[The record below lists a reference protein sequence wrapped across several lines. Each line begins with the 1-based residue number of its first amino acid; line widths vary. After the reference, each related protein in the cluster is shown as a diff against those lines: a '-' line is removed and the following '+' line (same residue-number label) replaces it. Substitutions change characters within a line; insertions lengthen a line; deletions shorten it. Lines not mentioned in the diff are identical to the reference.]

1 MIVLTSPKIKG
12 YQLIDSGNGMRLEQF
27 GTEVVSRPDAS
38 CIWKP
43 ALGERIWNQATLR
56 CTKNAQGSGFTWTGG
71 SNNTA
76 KEWSMPCA
84 LNDRQADMSL
94 LLRTGSSKNI
104 GVFPEQIAQ
113 WSWMVDRIRSSSQPP
128 TVLNLFAYTGGAS
141 IHAAAAGASVTHV
154 DASNSAISWAKKN
167 AERNAITTIR
177 WIVDDCSEFV
187 ARELRRGTRY
197 NGIILDPPAFGH
209 DHKGN
214 IVEFENSI
222 AKLLDLCSKIISPKP
237 LFFIMNGYG
246 MRHSAVVLKNLVE
259 DYFPD
264 EDIKYGELHLQEQKR
279 NRTMP
284 CNIFARFAGSKL

>member
-1 MIVLTSPKIKG
+1 MIILTPPAIKG

-27 GTEVVSRPDAS
+27 GSHVIIRPDAS

-43 ALGERIWNQATLR
+43 ALADRIWNKASWT
-56 CTKNAQGSGFTWTGG
+56 CTKNAQGSGFTWTPLGNA
-71 SNNTA
+71 STSW
-76 KEWSMPCA
+76 EMPCA

-94 LLRTGSSKNI
+94 LLRVGQSKNI
-104 GVFPEQIAQ
+104 GVFPEQIAH
-113 WSWMVDRIRSSSQPP
+113 WDWMTKRIRAASQPP

-154 DASNSAISWAKKN
+154 DAANSAISWAKKN
-167 AERNAITTIR
+167 AERNAITSIR

-197 NGIILDPPAFGH
+197 NAIILDPPAFGH

-214 IVEFENSI
+214 IVEFEKSI
-222 AKLLDLCSKIISPKP
+222 TRLLDLCSQILSPKP

-246 MRHSAVVLKNLVE
+246 MRHSAIVLKNLVE

-264 EDIKYGELHLQEQKR
+264 HKLEYGELHLKEQKR
-279 NRTMP
+279 DRTMP
-284 CNIFARFAGSKL
+284 CNIFVRF